1 MKELEEYEYLWT
13 TEKEE
18 YVLVRGSEGYAIV
31 EKKNKMMLLIED
43 DNIYDMVVDQMLQQ
57 GNKIIDFISEI

>member
-13 TEKEE
+13 TGKEE